1 MVKCPTTLAIQP
13 ASRLKK
19 LGRELGSKKDLRPV
33 KPLRVGIT
41 LEQPLEVGGG
51 FQQSLNDLLW
61 FCGWAKSADTE
72 VVVFT
77 PHAKSISLL
86 SDLGIKA
93 ELLKA
98 GILDHLALLLKYSRA
113 FDLLQAVLRIRSPY
127 ERRLMARG
135 IDLVYFT
142 TPSNWHLLLYK
153 LPFIITIFDGCHR
166 DAPEFDE
173 VREFGEFERR
183 EMLFRSAATKAA
195 LVVVNAE
202 QLIDAL
208 SHRYGM
214 EPDRAVCVPLSPST
228 YVGRSIADSRNDDA
242 SVLAKYKLEP
252 NYLFYPAQFWPHKN
266 HATLLAALAL
276 LRERGVK
283 KRLVLCGSDRGARSR
298 LEALIVQYN
307 LTDQVSILGFVDS
320 AELGALYHSALAL
333 VMPTYF
339 GPTNLPPLEA
349 WAVGTPVIYPEAF
362 KAYVGNAAILFD
374 YDSPASLAD
383 AIVSLDSADLCAQLR
398 LAGTERLKHYE
409 FEIDEGHR
417 QFALHME
424 RLKHR
429 ISLTRRTG

>member
-1 MVKCPTTLAIQP
+1 M
-13 ASRLKK
+13 
-19 LGRELGSKKDLRPV
+19 LGSKKDPRSV
-33 KPLRVGIT
+33 KPLRIGIT

-61 FCGWAKSADTE
+61 FCEWAKSADTE

-86 SDLGIKA
+86 SDFGIKA

-113 FDLLQAVLRIRSPY
+113 FDLLQAVMRIRSPY

-135 IDLVYFT
+135 VDLVYFT

-166 DAPEFDE
+166 DAPEFGE

-183 EMLFRSAATKAA
+183 EMLFRSASTKAA

-202 QLIDAL
+202 QLIDTL
-208 SHRYGM
+208 VRRYAM
-214 EPDRAVCVPLSPST
+214 DRDRAVCVPLSPST
-228 YVGRSIADSRNDDA
+228 YVGRSIADGSDDDA
-242 SVLAKYKLEP
+242 SVLAKYRIEP
-252 NYLFYPAQFWPHKN
+252 GYLFYPAQFWPHKN

-276 LRERGVK
+276 LRDRGVK
-283 KRLVLCGSDRGARSR
+283 KRLVLCGSDRGARR
-298 LEALIVQYN
+298 GLEALIEQFELSN
-307 LTDQVSILGFVDS
+307 QVSILGFVDS
-320 AELGALYHSALAL
+320 TELGALYRGALAL

-349 WAVGTPVIYPEAF
+349 WAVGTPVLYPEAF
-362 KAYVGNAAILFD
+362 KAQVGDAAVLFD
-374 YDSPASLAD
+374 YDSPPSLAD
-383 AIVSLDSADLCAQLR
+383 AIIGLDSSELRTQLR
-398 LAGTERLKHYE
+398 LAGAERLKHCE
-409 FEIDEGHR
+409 FEIHKGRR
-417 QFALHME
+417 QFVLRME

-429 ISLTRRTG
+429 LSLTRRIE

>member
-1 MVKCPTTLAIQP
+1 
-13 ASRLKK
+13 
-19 LGRELGSKKDLRPV
+19 V

-61 FCGWAKSADTE
+61 FCEWAKSADTE

-77 PHAKSISLL
+77 PHPKSISLL
-86 SDLGIKA
+86 SDFGIKA

-98 GILDHLALLLKYSRA
+98 GILDHLALALKYFRP
-113 FDLLQAVLRIRSPY
+113 FDLVQAVLRIRSRY
-127 ERRLMARG
+127 ESRLMARG

-183 EMLFRSAATKAA
+183 EMLFRSATTKAA

-202 QLIDAL
+202 QLIDTL
-208 SHRYGM
+208 CQRYAM
-214 EPDRAVCVPLSPST
+214 ERERAVCIPLSPST
-228 YVGRSIADSRNDDA
+228 YVGRSAADGGTDDA
-242 SVLAKYKLEP
+242 SVLAKYRLEP
-252 NYLFYPAQFWPHKN
+252 GYLFYPAQFWPHKN

-276 LRERGVK
+276 LRDRGVK
-283 KRLVLCGSDRGARSR
+283 KRLVLCGSDRGARSL
-298 LEALIVQYN
+298 LEALIVQYA
-307 LTDQVSILGFVDS
+307 LTDQISILGFIDS
-320 AELGALYHSALAL
+320 AELGALYRGALAL

-362 KAYVGNAAILFD
+362 KAYVGEAAILFD
-374 YDSPASLAD
+374 YDDPRSLAD
-383 AIVSLDSADLCAQLR
+383 AIVSVEPAGTRARLR
-398 LAGTERLKHYE
+398 LAGTERLKY
-409 FEIDEGHR
+409 FSGRIDEGRR
-417 QFALHME
+417 QFTGHLQ
-424 RLKHR
+424 RLKY
-429 ISLTRRTG
+429 RRTLTTG

>member
-1 MVKCPTTLAIQP
+1 M
-13 ASRLKK
+13 
-19 LGRELGSKKDLRPV
+19 
-33 KPLRVGIT
+33 KPLRVGII

-51 FQQSLNDLLW
+51 FQQSLNELLW
-61 FCGWAKSADTE
+61 FCGWARSADTA

-77 PHAKSISLL
+77 PHPESISLL

-113 FDLLQAVLRIRSPY
+113 CDLLQAVLRIRSPY

-135 IDLVYFT
+135 VDLVYFS

-153 LPFIITIFDGCHR
+153 LPFIMTIFDGCHR

-183 EMLFRSAATKAA
+183 EMLFRSASTKAA
-195 LVVVNAE
+195 LVVVNSQ

-208 SHRYGM
+208 SRRYGM
-214 EPDRAVCVPLSPST
+214 ERDRAVCIPFSPST
-228 YVGRSIADSRNDDA
+228 YVGKSVADSSDDDA
-242 SVLAKYKLEP
+242 MVLLKHKLEP
-252 NYLFYPAQFWPHKN
+252 GYLFYPAQFWPHKN
-266 HATLLAALAL
+266 HVTLLAALAL
-276 LRERGVK
+276 LRDRGVS
-283 KRLVLCGSDRGARSR
+283 KRLVLCGSDRGARGA
-298 LEALIVQYN
+298 LEGLIAQYQ

-320 AELGALYHSALAL
+320 TELGALYRGALAL
-333 VMPTYF
+333 AMPTYF

-362 KAYVGNAAILFD
+362 RAQAGNAAVLFD
-374 YDSPASLAD
+374 YDSPTSLAD
-383 AIVSLDSADLCAQLR
+383 AIISLDSADLCARLR
-398 LAGTERLKHYE
+398 LAGTERLKHYQS
-409 FEIDEGHR
+409 EIDEGHR
-417 QFALHME
+417 QFALHMG

-429 ISLTRRTG
+429 LSLTCRIG